1 MLNKPTKHHILGAPL
16 LSHPNA
22 EPLQGGV
29 LHRLSAHAREER
41 GQDRA
46 VGGLRDGGGDDEMT
60 MRPCCLC

>member
-22 EPLQGGV
+22 ELLRGGV

-46 VGGLRDGGGDDEMT
+46 VGGFRDGGGG
-60 MRPCCLC
+60 RR